1 MAVSPKLNITNLS
14 NLKPSISSSVTCS
27 YTTGKWEDF
36 QTMQN
41 MILFMLSSVFARECL
56 VCGAGK
62 EEEAWVYILSNLR
75 DWGGYKV
82 FFSGILGRIKNFG
95 GKQFHFWLIFTLF

>member
-1 MAVSPKLNITNLS
+1 MAVSPLLNITNLS

-41 MILFMLSSVFARECL
+41 MILFMLSSVFAGECL
-56 VCGAGK
+56 VCG
-62 EEEAWVYILSNLR
+62 
-75 DWGGYKV
+75 GG
-82 FFSGILGRIKNFG
+82 G
-95 GKQFHFWLIFTLF
+95 GGGGVVWCIFTEVSIMMI

>member
-1 MAVSPKLNITNLS
+1 MAVSPLLNITNLS

-41 MILFMLSSVFARECL
+41 MILFMLSSVFAGECL
-56 VCGAGK
+56 VCGGGDGGG
-62 EEEAWVYILSNLR
+62 VYLPRYQL
-75 DWGGYKV
+75 
-82 FFSGILGRIKNFG
+82 
-95 GKQFHFWLIFTLF
+95 

>member
-1 MAVSPKLNITNLS
+1 MAVSPLLNITNLS

-41 MILFMLSSVFARECL
+41 MILFMLSGVFARECL
-56 VCGAGK
+56 VCGDVGAM
-62 EEEAWVYILSNLR
+62 VYIYR
-75 DWGGYKV
+75 
-82 FFSGILGRIKNFG
+82 GINYDDM
-95 GKQFHFWLIFTLF
+95 TC

>member
-1 MAVSPKLNITNLS
+1 MDYIFSSQLPASTKYCGGGETLLNITNLG

-41 MILFMLSSVFARECL
+41 MILFMLSAVFARECL
-56 VCGAGK
+56 VCGGGGGGGGD
-62 EEEAWVYILSNLR
+62 WWWYGVYLPRYQL
-75 DWGGYKV
+75 
-82 FFSGILGRIKNFG
+82 
-95 GKQFHFWLIFTLF
+95 

>member
-1 MAVSPKLNITNLS
+1 MSPALNITNLS

-27 YTTGKWEDF
+27 DTTGKWEDF

-56 VCGAGK
+56 VCGGGGGGGGGM
-62 EEEAWVYILSNLR
+62 VYIYR
-75 DWGGYKV
+75 
-82 FFSGILGRIKNFG
+82 GINYDDM
-95 GKQFHFWLIFTLF
+95 TC